1 MEAKAVHGSAIENL
15 VQEMASLLTAK
26 QFRLATAESCSGGG
40 IASACT
46 DLSGSSVWFT
56 GGIVSYSNQ
65 IKQQLL
71 QVPESIIT
79 NYGAVS
85 AECAAAMASGA
96 MKAMATDIAVST
108 TGIAGP
114 TGGSSEKPVGM
125 VCFGIA
131 TANNTWTD
139 IQYFTG
145 DRYQVRQQTIA
156 HALTLLVNQ
165 LNDL

>member
-1 MEAKAVHGSAIENL
+1 MQANAVHGSAIENL
-15 VQEMASLLTAK
+15 VEELASLLTTK

-46 DLSGSSVWFT
+46 DLSGSSVWFE
-56 GGIVSYSNQ
+56 GGIVSYSNRV
-65 IKQQLL
+65 KQQLL
-71 QVPESIIT
+71 RVPERVIT
-79 NYGAVS
+79 RYGAVS
-85 AECAAAMASGA
+85 GECAAAMAAGA
-96 MKAMATDIAVST
+96 MSALSTDIAVST

-114 TGGSSEKPVGM
+114 SGGSTEKPVGM

-156 HALTLLVNQ
+156 HALSLLVNH
-165 LNDL
+165 LYDL

>member
-1 MEAKAVHGSAIENL
+1 MEANAVHGSAIENL

-46 DLSGSSVWFT
+46 DLSGSSVWFA

-65 IKQQLL
+65 VKQQLL
-71 QVPESIIT
+71 QVPESVIT
-79 NYGAVS
+79 SYGAVS
-85 AECAAAMASGA
+85 AECAAAMATGA
-96 MKAMATDIAVST
+96 MQVLATDIAVST

-131 TANNTWTD
+131 TASNTWTD

>member
-1 MEAKAVHGSAIENL
+1 MAVNAVHGSVIENL
-15 VQEMASLLTAK
+15 VQEMAALLNAK
-26 QFRLATAESCSGGG
+26 KLRLATAESCSGGG

-46 DLSGSSVWFT
+46 DLSGSSLWFE

-65 IKQQLL
+65 VKQQLL
-71 QVPESIIT
+71 QVPASILSG
-79 NYGAVS
+79 YGAVS
-85 AECAAAMASGA
+85 KECAAAMATGA
-96 MKAMATDIAVST
+96 RHALASDIAVST

-114 TGGSSEKPVGM
+114 TGGSSDKPIGM

-131 TANNTWTD
+131 TAHNTWTD

-165 LNDL
+165 IYDL